1 MAPRV
6 LITHKLADEAV
17 EVARRACDVHFTPL
31 DQPLDAATLRQ
42 AVVGMDGIISVVTD
56 TIDAAFLEAGA
67 DLKVVANVA
76 AGYDNV
82 DVPAATR
89 RGVVVTNTPG
99 VVTESTADLTWGL
112 LFSIARRI
120 PEADR
125 YVRADKWTEWQL
137 MALLGHDVHG
147 RTLGIIGMGRIGQAV
162 ARRASGF
169 GMTILY
175 HNRHRLPEGVESE
188 LGATWVEL
196 DTLLQRAD
204 FVSVHTPLSTETR
217 HLIGE
222 RELRMMQPTA
232 YLLNTSRGPVVNE
245 TAVTR
250 ALQEQW
256 IAGAGLDV
264 FEQEPDVPQALKD
277 LENVVLLPH
286 VGSASVASRT
296 RMAVMA
302 AQSAVAVLQDERPQH
317 VVNPE
322 VYEQGR
328 HGLSEAT
335 RGE

>member
-6 LITHKLADEAV
+6 LITHRLAEEAV

-42 AVVGMDGIISVVTD
+42 AVVGMDGVISVVTN
-56 TIDAAFLEAGA
+56 TIDTAFLEAGA
-67 DLKVVANVA
+67 NLKVVANVA

-99 VVTESTADLTWGL
+99 VVTESTADLAWGL

-125 YVRADKWTEWQL
+125 YVRAGKWKEWRL
-137 MALLGHDVHG
+137 MVLLGNDVHG
-147 RTLGIIGMGRIGQAV
+147 RTLGIVGMGRIGQAV

-175 HNRHRLPEGVESE
+175 HNRHRLPAALESE
-188 LGATWVEL
+188 LGATWVALE
-196 DTLLQRAD
+196 TLLQNAD
-204 FVSVHTPLSTETR
+204 FVSVHTPLSAETR
-217 HLIGE
+217 HLIGA

-232 YLLNTSRGPVVNE
+232 YLINTSRGPVVDE
-245 TAVTR
+245 AAVIR

-264 FEQEPDVPQALKD
+264 FEQEPEVPQALKE

-286 VGSASVASRT
+286 IGSASVASRT

-302 AQSAVAVLQDERPQH
+302 AHSAVAVLQGERPQH

-322 VYEQGR
+322 VYEQKTQV
-328 HGLSEAT
+328 ET
-335 RGE
+335 

>member
-17 EVARRACDVHFTPL
+17 EVARQACDVRFTPL

-42 AVVGMDGIISVVTD
+42 AIVGMDGIISVVTD

-125 YVRADKWTEWQL
+125 YIRAGKWKAWRL
-137 MALLGHDVHG
+137 MALLGNDVHG
-147 RTLGIIGMGRIGQAV
+147 RTLGIVGMGNIGQAV
-162 ARRASGF
+162 AKRASGF

-175 HNRHRLPEGVESE
+175 HNRHRLPETLEFE
-188 LGATWVEL
+188 LNATWVEL
-196 DTLLQRAD
+196 QTLLQTAD

-222 RELRMMQPTA
+222 KELRMMQPTA
-232 YLLNTSRGPVVNE
+232 YLINTSRGPVVDE
-245 TAVTR
+245 TAVIR

-277 LENVVLLPH
+277 LDNVVLLPH
-286 VGSASVASRT
+286 IGSASIASRT

-302 AQSAVAVLQDERPQH
+302 AQSAVAVLQGERPQH

-322 VYEQGR
+322 VYEP
-328 HGLSEAT
+328 
-335 RGE
+335 

>member
-1 MAPRV
+1 
-6 LITHKLADEAV
+6 
-17 EVARRACDVHFTPL
+17 
-31 DQPLDAATLRQ
+31 
-42 AVVGMDGIISVVTD
+42 MDGIISVVTD
-56 TIDAAFLEAGA
+56 MIDAAFLEAGA

-125 YVRADKWTEWQL
+125 YVRADKWKEWQL

-175 HNRHRLPEGVESE
+175 HNRHRLPESVESE
-188 LGATWVEL
+188 LGAVWVEL
-196 DTLLQRAD
+196 ETLLQSAD

-222 RELRMMQPTA
+222 RELRMMKPTA
-232 YLLNTSRGPVVNE
+232 YLLNTSRGPVVDE
-245 TAVTR
+245 TAVIR
-250 ALQEQW
+250 ALAGTVDRRRGTGRLR
-256 IAGAGLDV
+256 AGARGAAGAEGLGERRPAAAHRQRLGRQPHPHGGDGGAERGRRAARRAAAARGQPRGV
-264 FEQEPDVPQALKD
+264 RT
-277 LENVVLLPH
+277 ENV
-286 VGSASVASRT
+286 GYFRI
-296 RMAVMA
+296 
-302 AQSAVAVLQDERPQH
+302 DE
-317 VVNPE
+317 
-322 VYEQGR
+322 
-328 HGLSEAT
+328 A
-335 RGE
+335 

>member
-1 MAPRV
+1 MTPRV
-6 LITHKLADEAV
+6 LITHKLPEEAV
-17 EVARRACDVHFTPL
+17 AIARQACDVHFTPL
-31 DQPLDAATLRQ
+31 DRPLDAATLRQ
-42 AVVGMDGIISVVTD
+42 ALTGMDGVICVVTD
-56 TIDAAFLEAGA
+56 TIDAALLKAGA

-89 RGVVVTNTPG
+89 RGVVITNTPG

-125 YVRADKWTEWQL
+125 YIRAGKWKEWRL
-137 MALLGHDVHG
+137 LLLLGNDVHG
-147 RTLGIIGMGRIGQAV
+147 RTLGIVGMGRIGQAV
-162 ARRASGF
+162 ARRARGF

-175 HNRHRLPEGVESE
+175 HNRQRLPEALESE

-196 DTLLQRAD
+196 ETLLQKAD
-204 FVSVHTPLSTETR
+204 FVSVHTPLTAETR

-222 RELRMMQPTA
+222 KELRMMQPTA
-232 YLLNTSRGPVVNE
+232 YLINTSRGPVVDE
-245 TAVTR
+245 AAVVR
-250 ALQEQW
+250 ALREQW

-264 FEQEPDVPQALKD
+264 FEQEPEVPQALKD

-286 VGSASVASRT
+286 IGSASVASRT

-302 AQSAVAVLQDERPQH
+302 AQSAVAVLQGERPQH

-322 VYEQGR
+322 VYEQK
-328 HGLSEAT
+328 T
-335 RGE
+335 

>member
-17 EVARRACDVHFTPL
+17 EVARRACDVHFTSL
-31 DQPLDAATLRQ
+31 DPSPDAATLRR

-56 TIDAAFLEAGA
+56 MIDAVFLEAGA

-125 YVRADKWTEWQL
+125 YVRADQWKEWQL

-175 HNRHRLPEGVESE
+175 HNRHRLPESVESE
-188 LGATWVEL
+188 LGAVWVEL
-196 DTLLQRAD
+196 ETLLQSAD
-204 FVSVHTPLSTETR
+204 FVSVHTPLSPETR

-222 RELRMMQPTA
+222 KELRMMKPTA
-232 YLLNTSRGPVVNE
+232 YLLNTSRGPVVDE
-245 TAVTR
+245 TAVIR
-250 ALQEQW
+250 ALREQW

-264 FEQEPDVPQALKD
+264 FEQEPEVPQALKD

-286 VGSASVASRT
+286 IGSASVASRT

-302 AQSAVAVLQDERPQH
+302 AQSAVAVLQGERPQH

-322 VYEQGR
+322 VYER
-328 HGLSEAT
+328 KT
-335 RGE
+335 

>member
-17 EVARRACDVHFTPL
+17 EVARRACDVHFTSL
-31 DQPLDAATLRQ
+31 DPSPDAATLRR

-56 TIDAAFLEAGA
+56 MIDAAFLEAGA

-112 LFSIARRI
+112 LFGIARRI

-125 YVRADKWTEWQL
+125 YVRAGKWKEWRL

-175 HNRHRLPEGVESE
+175 HNRHRLPESVESD

-196 DTLLQRAD
+196 DTLLQNAD
-204 FVSVHTPLSTETR
+204 FISVHTPLSTETR

-222 RELRMMQPTA
+222 KELRMMKPTA
-232 YLLNTSRGPVVNE
+232 YLLNTSRGPVVDE
-245 TAVTR
+245 TAVIR
-250 ALQEQW
+250 ALREQW

-264 FEQEPDVPQALKD
+264 FEQEPEVPQALKD

-286 VGSASVASRT
+286 IGSASVASRT

-302 AQSAVAVLQDERPQH
+302 AQSAVAVLQGERPQH

-322 VYEQGR
+322 VYER
-328 HGLSEAT
+328 KT
-335 RGE
+335 

>member
-17 EVARRACDVHFTPL
+17 EVARQACDVHFTPL
-31 DQPLDAATLRQ
+31 DQPLDADTLRQ
-42 AVVGMDGIISVVTD
+42 AIVGMDGIISVVTD
-56 TIDAAFLEAGA
+56 TIDTAFLEAGA

-89 RGVVVTNTPG
+89 RGVVITNTPG
-99 VVTESTADLTWGL
+99 VVTESTADLAWGL

-125 YVRADKWTEWQL
+125 YIRAGKWKAWRL
-137 MALLGHDVHG
+137 MALLGNDVHG
-147 RTLGIIGMGRIGQAV
+147 RTLGIVGMGNIGQAV

-175 HNRHRLPEGVESE
+175 HNRHRLPEALESG
-188 LGATWVEL
+188 LNAAWVEL
-196 DTLLQRAD
+196 ETLLQTAD
-204 FVSVHTPLSTETR
+204 FVSVHTPLSAETR
-217 HLIGE
+217 HLIGA

-232 YLLNTSRGPVVNE
+232 YLINTSRGPVVDE
-245 TAVTR
+245 TAVIR

-264 FEQEPDVPQALKD
+264 FEQEPEVPQALKD
-277 LENVVLLPH
+277 LDNVVLLPH
-286 VGSASVASRT
+286 IGSASVASRT

-302 AQSAVAVLQDERPQH
+302 AHSAVAVLQGKRPQH

-322 VYEQGR
+322 VYEP
-328 HGLSEAT
+328 
-335 RGE
+335 

>member
-17 EVARRACDVHFTPL
+17 AVARQACDVHFTPL
-31 DQPLDAATLRQ
+31 DPSPDAATLRQ

-56 TIDAAFLEAGA
+56 MIDAAFLDAGA

-82 DVPAATR
+82 DVPAATQ

-99 VVTESTADLTWGL
+99 VVTESTAELTWGL

-125 YVRADKWTEWQL
+125 YIRAGKWKEWRL
-137 MALLGHDVHG
+137 MMLLGHDVHG
-147 RTLGIIGMGRIGQAV
+147 RTLGIVGMGNIGQAV

-175 HNRHRLPEGVESE
+175 HNRHRLPEALESE

-196 DTLLQRAD
+196 DTLLQSAD
-204 FVSVHTPLSTETR
+204 FVSVHTPLSAATR

-232 YLLNTSRGPVVNE
+232 YLINTSRGSVVDE
-245 TAVTR
+245 AAVIR

-264 FEQEPDVPQALKD
+264 FEQEPEVPQALKE

-286 VGSASVASRT
+286 IGSASIASRT

-302 AQSAVAVLQDERPQH
+302 AQSAVAVLHGERPQH

-322 VYEQGR
+322 VYEGN
-328 HGLSEAT
+328 T
-335 RGE
+335 RVEP

>member
-17 EVARRACDVHFTPL
+17 EVARRACDVHFTSL
-31 DQPLDAATLRQ
+31 DPSPDAATLRR

-56 TIDAAFLEAGA
+56 MIDAVFLEAGA

-125 YVRADKWTEWQL
+125 YVRADQWKEWQL

-175 HNRHRLPEGVESE
+175 HNRHRLPEGVESD
-188 LGATWVEL
+188 LGAVWVEL
-196 DTLLQRAD
+196 ETLLQSAD
-204 FVSVHTPLSTETR
+204 FISVHTPLSTETR

-222 RELRMMQPTA
+222 KELRMMKPTA
-232 YLLNTSRGPVVNE
+232 YLLNTSRGPVVDE
-245 TAVTR
+245 TAVIR
-250 ALQEQW
+250 ALREQW

-264 FEQEPDVPQALKD
+264 FEQEPEVPQALKD

-286 VGSASVASRT
+286 IGSASVASRT

-302 AQSAVAVLQDERPQH
+302 AQSAVAVLQGERPQH

-322 VYEQGR
+322 VYER
-328 HGLSEAT
+328 KT
-335 RGE
+335 

>member
-17 EVARRACDVHFTPL
+17 EVARQACDVHFTPL
-31 DQPLDAATLRQ
+31 DHPLDAATLRQ
-42 AVVGMDGIISVVTD
+42 AIVGMDGIISVVTD
-56 TIDAAFLEAGA
+56 SIDTAFLEAGA

-125 YVRADKWTEWQL
+125 YIRAGKWKAWRL
-137 MALLGHDVHG
+137 MALLGNDVHG
-147 RTLGIIGMGRIGQAV
+147 RTLGIIGMGNIGQAV

-175 HNRHRLPEGVESE
+175 HNRHRLPEALESE
-188 LGATWVEL
+188 LNATWVEL
-196 DTLLQRAD
+196 QTLLQTAD
-204 FVSVHTPLSTETR
+204 FVSVHTPLSAETR

-232 YLLNTSRGPVVNE
+232 YLINTSRGPVVDE
-245 TAVTR
+245 TAVIR

-264 FEQEPDVPQALKD
+264 FEQEPEVPQALKD

-286 VGSASVASRT
+286 IGSASVASRT

-302 AQSAVAVLQDERPQH
+302 AQSAVAVLQGERPQH

-322 VYEQGR
+322 VYEP
-328 HGLSEAT
+328 
-335 RGE
+335 